1 MTVLDLLI
9 VLFIVSASIGG
20 YRAGFIARATSW
32 SGLVVGIALAF
43 GLIPVV
49 VALMGSVDDAW
60 TLLAAL
66 AVLVAAAAGGQVLGL
81 MIGERLRIAIP
92 ERVEVSD
99 RVAGAAIG
107 GLGVFVM
114 FWLLVPTLAAVPG
127 WTADQIDGSLL
138 TRTVVERLPEPPDTL
153 GALRDAVGD
162 DAFPLVFAEAPVIAD
177 PGPAPTS
184 HQLTPRVEELVSG
197 SIVKIWAASCGR
209 FQEGTGYVIAPG
221 FILTNAHVV
230 AGSHDSRITDAEGDV
245 HPTRLVSYDPIRD
258 LAVLHA
264 ADLETLPLFF
274 GESVAGEVVAVFGH
288 PGGSGLRIAPA
299 KVSEVVRARGRDLY
313 DTIDT
318 VREVLV
324 LAVSLELGDSGAPL
338 INAAGE
344 VVGVAFAVAPDASDV
359 AYAVTSEEVK
369 VLLDTLDMSTEPP
382 AVDSL
387 DCLG

>member
-9 VLFIVSASIGG
+9 LLFIVSAGIGG

-92 ERVEVSD
+92 ERVETSD
-99 RVAGAAIG
+99 RVAGAVIG

-127 WTADQIDGSLL
+127 WTADQIDDSLL
-138 TRTVVERLPEPPDTL
+138 SRTVVERLPEPPDTL

-162 DAFPLVFAEAPVIAD
+162 DTFPPVFAEAPVIGD

-184 HQLTPRVEELVSG
+184 HQLTPRVEDLVSG
-197 SIVKIWAASCGR
+197 SIVKVWAASCGR
-209 FQEGTGYVIAPG
+209 FQEGTGYVVAPG
-221 FILTNAHVV
+221 FVLTNAHVV
-230 AGSHDSRITDAEGDV
+230 AGSNDSRVTDNDGNG
-245 HPTRLVSYDPIRD
+245 HPSRLVAYDPIRD
-258 LAVLHA
+258 LAVLYA
-264 ADLETLPLFF
+264 EDLERQPLFF

-299 KVSEVVRARGRDLY
+299 NVSEVVRARGRDLY
-313 DTIDT
+313 DSIDT

-344 VVGVAFAVAPDASDV
+344 VVGVAFAVAPDETDV
-359 AYAVTSEEVK
+359 AYAVTTDEVMA
-369 VLLDTLDMSTEPP
+369 LLSTLDMTGVP
-382 AVDSL
+382 ASVDSL
-387 DCLG
+387 ECIG